1 MNQQFQH
8 QRRSVRLAA
17 HDYSSAGAYFATVC
31 TEARGVNWIGTV
43 SSDGVQL
50 GAAGEMV
57 THELEGLPQRFTN
70 LEIDEFIVM
79 PDHDHVIFVL
89 HDDADTA
96 TRRGELNVRPAPPAE
111 YHIAP
116 AAPHDDTDIP
126 IRRGEPRVR
135 PATCAARNPES
146 NQLEAS
152 SRSLQS
158 QGPLPANESV
168 DSRVVLGDHVVHCT
182 HGRDD
187 RPYVH
192 PSGTQFGSLGR
203 IVQAFKSVTTVQYV
217 RGVRESG
224 WPPFKKRFWERNYW
238 ERVLRDNAELEVK
251 RAYIALNPARHL
263 EERGK

>member
-1 MNQQFQH
+1 VNTQFQH
-8 QRRSVRLAA
+8 QRRSIRLVA

-31 TEARGVNWIGTV
+31 TEARGVNWFGEV
-43 SSDGVQL
+43 SGDGVL
-50 GAAGEMV
+50 SPAGEMV
-57 THELEGLPQRFTN
+57 RRELEGLPQRFTN

-79 PDHDHVIFVL
+79 PDHVHVIFIL
-89 HDDADTA
+89 HDDADT
-96 TRRGELNVRPAPPAE
+96 T
-111 YHIAP
+111 
-116 AAPHDDTDIP
+116 T
-126 IRRGEPRVR
+126 RRGEPRVR
-135 PATCAARNPES
+135 PATYAARNPES
-146 NQLEAS
+146 DQLKAS
-152 SRSLQS
+152 SRSPQS
-158 QGPLPANESV
+158 QGSLPANESI
-168 DSRVVLGDHVVHCT
+168 DSRVVPGDHVVHCT

-187 RPYVH
+187 RPYVR

>member
-1 MNQQFQH
+1 MNTQFQH

-31 TEARGVNWIGTV
+31 TEARGVNWFGEV
-43 SSDGVQL
+43 SSDGVQP

-57 THELEGLPQRFTN
+57 RRELEGLPQRFTN

-79 PDHDHVIFVL
+79 PDHVHVIFIL
-89 HDDADTA
+89 
-96 TRRGELNVRPAPPAE
+96 
-111 YHIAP
+111 
-116 AAPHDDTDIP
+116 HDDTDIP

-135 PATCAARNPES
+135 PATYAARNPES

-152 SRSLQS
+152 SRSPQS
-158 QGPLPANESV
+158 QGSLPANESV
-168 DSRVVLGDHVVHCT
+168 DSRVVPGDHVVHCT
-182 HGRDD
+182 HRRDD
-187 RPYVH
+187 RPHVH

-203 IVQAFKSVTTVQYV
+203 IAQAFKSVTTVRYV

-224 WPPFKKRFWERNYW
+224 WSPFEKRFWERNYW